1 MKIFLGMAAASL
13 FALTVAGQAATLVV
27 VEARGMALKPGSL
40 LDSAKPLVLKQGQHV
55 TLVTDTGS
63 TLKLDGPY
71 NRPPAASAGGG
82 VTLTKTLGALVAQRQ
97 SRSGEFGTTRGTV
110 LAALPDPWLIDASH
124 GGHACLMAG
133 AMPVFW
139 RPATRDA
146 ATLAVAPLDHSWNAR
161 STWPAGQDRLPITT
175 DVPMR
180 SGETYAVSFGGADY
194 AITMT
199 LVPADLASDEMRAGF
214 MADKG
219 CEQQAQAL
227 AQTSA
232 QTSAKARQ

>member
-1 MKIFLGMAAASL
+1 
-13 FALTVAGQAATLVV
+13 
-27 VEARGMALKPGSL
+27 
-40 LDSAKPLVLKQGQHV
+40 
-55 TLVTDTGS
+55 
-63 TLKLDGPY
+63 
-71 NRPPAASAGGG
+71 
-82 VTLTKTLGALVAQRQ
+82 
-97 SRSGEFGTTRGTV
+97 
-110 LAALPDPWLIDASH
+110 
-124 GGHACLMAG
+124 
-133 AMPVFW
+133 VFW

-180 SGETYAVSFGGADY
+180 SGETYAVNFGGADY

>member
-1 MKIFLGMAAASL
+1 MMGSGMKTILAGAALIGLTIASH
-13 FALTVAGQAATLVV
+13 AATLVV
-27 VEARGMALKPGSL
+27 VEARGVALKPGAL
-40 LDSAKPLVLKQGQHV
+40 LDSAKLLVLKQGQHV

-71 NRPPAASAGGG
+71 DRPPAAAAGGG

-97 SRSGEFGTTRGTV
+97 ARSGEFGTTRGTV

-124 GGHACLMAG
+124 GGRACLKAG

-139 RPATRDA
+139 RPDAREA

-161 STWPAGQDRLPITT
+161 GAWPVGQTQLPITT

-180 SGETYAVSFGGADY
+180 SGETYAVTFAGAEY

-199 LVPADLASDEMRAGF
+199 LVPDGLASDEMRAGF
-214 MADKG
+214 MAEKG

-227 AQTSA
+227 SKTLSTAPH
-232 QTSAKARQ
+232 